1 MQFVSQIRKT
11 HLELKTR
18 EIHNFQDM
26 SSFSELLAFDPK
38 TEKLDFDL
46 RAAAKEFFQQE
57 NSIDLDQALVKTEV
71 ALISLWMTYQSF
83 SLN

>member
-1 MQFVSQIRKT
+1 
-11 HLELKTR
+11 
-18 EIHNFQDM
+18 M

-38 TEKLDFDL
+38 TETASPSNIEKLDFDL

-71 ALISLWMTYQSF
+71 ALISL
-83 SLN
+83 